1 MKKKLL
7 GKSKVEISEIVLGCW
22 AMGGE
27 FWGGTDDEKSINAIR
42 AAFDLGITTLDTAE
56 AYNKGYSERVIAQAL
71 KGIKNDVVISSKVA
85 SSHLAYDQVIEACER
100 SLVNLNRDYID
111 IYFLH
116 WPSREGVPLE
126 ETMKAMDKLKK
137 DGKIKCIGLSNFGK
151 DSFELAKSI
160 TEVDAYQPP
169 YNLLWR
175 GIDKEMLPYCIEN
188 DIGVMPYSPIAQGLL
203 TGKFSLGHQFPEGDT
218 RGRTPLFQPENMKR
232 ALILVEQLKPFAEKY
247 DKTLAQLSMRWVMQ
261 VSGITAP
268 IVGGRNAKQVKENVG
283 AVGWAIED
291 SDFEKI
297 DELSRE
303 FCDALPNYA
312 SYFNKTIVK

>member
-1 MKKKLL
+1 
-7 GKSKVEISEIVLGCW
+7 
-22 AMGGE
+22 
-27 FWGGTDDEKSINAIR
+27 
-42 AAFDLGITTLDTAE
+42 
-56 AYNKGYSERVIAQAL
+56 
-71 KGIKNDVVISSKVA
+71 
-85 SSHLAYDQVIEACER
+85 
-100 SLVNLNRDYID
+100 
-111 IYFLH
+111 
-116 WPSREGVPLE
+116 
-126 ETMKAMDKLKK
+126 
-137 DGKIKCIGLSNFGK
+137 
-151 DSFELAKSI
+151 
-160 TEVDAYQPP
+160 
-169 YNLLWR
+169 
-175 GIDKEMLPYCIEN
+175 
-188 DIGVMPYSPIAQGLL
+188 
-203 TGKFSLGHQFPEGDT
+203 
-218 RGRTPLFQPENMKR
+218 MKR